1 MAQWQKLLQLDSAQQ
16 DRVIQVYHDKFPREI
31 RHFLSY
37 WIESQ
42 NWELAAVDEKEARE
56 CFHKLL
62 RHLDEQQ
69 IRSVQENN
77 ILQGPDFVGIKAY
90 LQNHFEEDPLHLAMI
105 VSECLS
111 EERKILASAAGAQ
124 VCVPNNPAMEK
135 TRELDNKVKE
145 LRKQTWEM
153 EREIKSLEDLHD
165 KLDFI
170 LKTWQSRVE
179 QLNGSADSQ
188 ALQKEEFFKQANFI
202 TQTKQVVLQQIMNS
216 LNLAEQ
222 IVSALTAVEL
232 PEWKS
237 RQQSACIGSPADTG
251 LDQLEMWFTTVAEV
265 LQQVR
270 QQLKKL
276 QEQNQKNGSNGASNL
291 PTRITEVEK
300 CTCELLEK
308 LLANALVVE
317 KQPCI
322 SSLTQRPL
330 ILKTGVRF
338 TVKIRFLANLPEF
351 KCLLKVK
358 PVFDKDVD
366 ERETV
371 KGFRQFV
378 FTTGNDKVLD
388 VEQAGGGL
396 VAEFGHLS
404 LKDGKSRGKG
414 SSESQLGVTEELH
427 IITFVTKLQQA
438 GLQVDI
444 EASSLPLVVI
454 SGTSQ
459 ISSAWASVM
468 WCNMLSSEPR
478 NLSLFLSPPP
488 VTWQQLAEVL
498 SWQFFSISQRGL
510 DENQLSMLRD
520 KLVDN
525 PDGLIHWSKFCKND
539 GAWIWIDG
547 ILDLIKKHL
556 LNLWRDGSIMGFVS
570 RGTTCR
576 LLKEKQTG
584 TFLLRFSESSKDGAI
599 TFSWV
604 EHSNGVSHVHAVEP
618 YAKKDLTATSL
629 PDTLNNYSLTTPGNP
644 PWNPLLYLYPDTP
657 KDSAFQPYYSEQPD
671 VPTPTLASGY
681 VHRKS
686 VSVSP
691 NPTPPSSPPMTC
703 MEMDMDICTGDPDK
717 EFKALWSDVL
727 LDEEG
732 RVFY

>member
-16 DRVIQVYHDKFPREI
+16 DRVIQVYHDKFPRDI
-31 RHFLSY
+31 RHFLSD

-42 NWELAAVDEKEARE
+42 NWDVAAVDEKEAWE

-62 RHLDEQQ
+62 WHLDKQQ

-90 LQNHFEEDPLHLAMI
+90 LQNRFEEDPLNLAMI

-111 EERKILASAAGAQ
+111 EERKILASAAGPQ

-135 TRELDNKVKE
+135 QRELDNKVKE

-179 QLNGSADSQ
+179 QLNGSAESQ
-188 ALQKEEFFKQANFI
+188 ALQKEEFLKQANFI

-222 IVSALTAVEL
+222 IVSALTEVEL

-237 RQQSACIGSPADTG
+237 RQQSACIGGPADTG
-251 LDQLEMWFTTVAEV
+251 LDQLEMWFTTVAEA

-276 QEQNQKNGSNGASNL
+276 QEQNQKNGSDGASNL

-300 CTCELLEK
+300 CTRELLEK

-366 ERETV
+366 ERKTV

-388 VEQAGGGL
+388 VERAGGGL

-404 LKDGKSRGKG
+404 LKDDKSRGKG
-414 SSESQLGVTEELH
+414 SHESQLGVTEELH

-454 SGTSQ
+454 SSTNQ
-459 ISSAWASVM
+459 IPSAWASVM
-468 WCNMLSSEPR
+468 WCNMSSEPR

-498 SWQFFSISQRGL
+498 SWQFFSISERGL
-510 DENQLSMLRD
+510 DENQLSMLRE

-539 GAWIWIDG
+539 GLWIWIHG

-570 RGTTCR
+570 RGTTRC

-604 EHSNGVSHVHAVEP
+604 EHANGETRVHAVAP
-618 YAKKDLTATSL
+618 YTKKDLTAVSL
-629 PDTLNNYSLTTPGNP
+629 PDILYNYSLTAPRNLP
-644 PWNPLLYLYPDTP
+644 RNPLLYLYPDTP
-657 KDSAFQPYYSEQPD
+657 KDSAFQPYYM
-671 VPTPTLASGY
+671 PTPTLNSGY
-681 VHRKS
+681 VHR
-686 VSVSP
+686 VLVYVT
-691 NPTPPSSPPMTC
+691 TPPQSPSEMTC
-703 MEMDMDICTGDPDK
+703 METDMDTCTEDTDK
-717 EFKALWSDVL
+717 QFKALWSDVL

-732 RVFY
+732 REFY